1 MENKKDNSLLVIL
14 LVIII
19 ILLSAFGFLLY
30 LQNKD
35 IAKTNNND
43 NNTNQVINNNQTTNT
58 NQIVTTDYQMKKI
71 DDLTSRIVY
80 EYEEGKGKSVDLKIN
95 ENVITIKAYANFT
108 GGDDGIFVNGNR
120 IGDSFW
126 APTIYTLDENLIF
139 VTGWTDIRSTHVF
152 VVDKNG
158 RLVKDDIQKLDSSF
172 GGDSTYAGMV
182 IGNEEDNVTVTKD
195 GITFKGTRLSHGPRL
210 DAIDGELLKDASGNC
225 ISKYLNEPVT
235 GTYEMKYLGNG
246 SWGEITN
253 TSYTLLKD
261 SGICN

>member
-19 ILLSAFGFLLY
+19 ILLSVFGFLLY

-43 NNTNQVINNNQTTNT
+43 NNQTTNT
-58 NQIVTTDYQMKKI
+58 NQIVTTDYQMEKI
-71 DDLTSRIVY
+71 DDLTSQIVY

-108 GGDDGIFVNGNR
+108 DNNDGIFVNGNR

-158 RLVKDDIQKLDSSF
+158 KLVKDDIQKLDSNF
-172 GGDSTYAGMV
+172 GGDSTYNGMV
-182 IGNEEDNVTVTKD
+182 IGGSEEDNVIVTKD
-195 GITFKGTRLSHGPRL
+195 GINFKGTRITHGPRL
-210 DAIDGELLKDASGNC
+210 DSQDGELLFDSAGKC
-225 ISKYLNEPVT
+225 ISKYLNEPVY

-261 SGICN
+261 SGLCN

>member
-19 ILLSAFGFLLY
+19 ILLSVFGFLLY
-30 LQNKD
+30 LQNKENT
-35 IAKTNNND
+35 KVNNND
-43 NNTNQVINNNQTTNT
+43 NNVQINNTQTQND
-58 NQIVTTDYQMKKI
+58 NPAVVTTDYQMKKI
-71 DDLTSRIVY
+71 DELTSQIVY
-80 EYEEGKGKSVDLKIN
+80 EYEEGEGKSVDLKIN
-95 ENVITIKAYANFT
+95 ENVVTIKANANFT

-152 VVDKNG
+152 IVDKNG
-158 RLVKDDIQKLDSSF
+158 KLVKDDIYKLDSGF
-172 GGDSTYAGMV
+172 GGDNSYEGMLIADYESAV
-182 IGNEEDNVTVTKD
+182 ATKD
-195 GITFKGTRLSHGPRL
+195 GINFKGTRITHGPRL
-210 DAIDGELLKDASGNC
+210 DSRDGELLFDSAGKC
-225 ISKYLNEPVT
+225 ISKYLNEPVY

-261 SGICN
+261 SGLCN